1 MLRASTLHKAG
12 ALAKHGL
19 AVATRPELAPAPSRL
34 SALALT
40 RPELAPALSRLSAL
54 ALTRPLRSYATTPKH
69 IRKRQKAALE
79 AERPPPF
86 LRHVELLR
94 DALNANNIPQIASAY
109 NVLRNKL
116 PLGEQD
122 VADIAKSLH
131 TSLRLLSSSVRQTR
145 IPAELND
152 LTDLLVLDIQAKVLP
167 PSYDAHLHLLSF
179 YKESAAYDKGTAFWS
194 WLVKQDDDYV
204 NANLYGVALELFAF
218 QGRPAED
225 TEQLYEKALA
235 RFPGVFL
242 HYHLAHNAVVADRRQ
257 PNVIFGIPKA
267 LLQGI
272 LTARILRGDAKNA
285 YLTLDTTMRLFPAKL
300 PARFV
305 TLFVQERP
313 VDEAY
318 KVFMLA
324 CQAGASPGH
333 DALKILL
340 TRLRKIAATEPI
352 KNAAILRA
360 MITICY
366 AHTASGAPLHNKSL
380 NELVIAITGLLK
392 DHAYTKMS
400 SDQLRPIT
408 NAISTL
414 LSDLFGIWAS
424 QNSPPGIA
432 SFNSMI
438 ANLAGR
444 GRRQDI
450 IDHALEAMEHYSLK
464 ANTVTFRSI
473 LAAAGEMGDPEAIR
487 SAWTDL
493 VANRIEKG
501 AALELVDWQN
511 LLNATRRVND
521 PDYLQQQLV
530 NFQQIVPPHI
540 LDRMN
545 TALQAG
551 NFSRQ
556 LNPDKDNTSNDTKT
570 ISRSMKILELL
581 KRDVTYLSEHV
592 RLGRNFYTEP
602 VSLSLLKTSS
612 VYANVPE
619 EYIRTVYDEMT
630 TDSSTA
636 QNLLPSSIYEPK
648 IGAEQEAET
657 EVEAEAEAEA
667 EERAPAMSPTGYP
680 LDELRYQNWKT
691 VNQLLF
697 DAKLHDKEYMDAVD
711 DAIKRGTSPPS
722 RDTELSNVPTI
733 DEFVGL
739 SDSAVKSTDNIQSTN
754 GGKQMTLD
762 EFGEKIFELRGRKA

>member
-1 MLRASTLHKAG
+1 MLRASTLQKAG
-12 ALAKHGL
+12 ALATHGL
-19 AVATRPELAPAPSRL
+19 AVATRSELAPL
-34 SALALT
+34 
-40 RPELAPALSRLSAL
+40 LSRLSAL

-69 IRKRQKAALE
+69 IRKRQKIALE
-79 AERPPPF
+79 ADRPPPF

-94 DALNANNIPQIASAY
+94 EGLNANNIPQIASAY

-122 VADIAKSLH
+122 VADIAKSVH
-131 TSLRLLSSSVRQTR
+131 TSLRLLPSSVRHTR
-145 IPAELND
+145 IPAELSN

-167 PSYDAHLHLLSF
+167 PSYDAHLHLLGF
-179 YKESAAYDKGTAFWS
+179 YKEAAAYDKGAAFWS

-204 NANLYGVALELFAF
+204 SASLYGVALELFAF
-218 QGRPAED
+218 QGRPADE

-242 HYHLAHNAVVADRRQ
+242 QYHLAHNAVVADRRQ

-272 LTARILRGDAKNA
+272 LTARILRGDARNA
-285 YLTLDTTMRLFPAKL
+285 YLTLDTAMRLFPANL
-300 PARFV
+300 PTRFV

-313 VDEAY
+313 LDEAY

-324 CQAGASPGH
+324 CQAGATPGH

-340 TRLRKIAATEPI
+340 TRLRKVAATEPI

-360 MITICY
+360 MIMVCY

-380 NELVIAITGLLK
+380 NELVIAITGILK

-400 SDQLRPIT
+400 SDQLRPVT
-408 NAISTL
+408 NAISAL

-444 GRRQDI
+444 GKRQDI
-450 IDHALEAMEHYSLK
+450 IDHALGAMEHYSLK
-464 ANTVTFRSI
+464 PNTVTFRSI

-501 AALELVDWQN
+501 AALELIDWQN

-521 PDYLQQQLV
+521 PEYLQQQLA
-530 NFQQIVPPHI
+530 NFQHIVSPHI

-545 TALQAG
+545 TTLQAE

-556 LNPDKDNTSNDTKT
+556 LNPDKNNSSNDMTT
-570 ISRSMKILELL
+570 ISDSMKILELL
-581 KRDVTYLSEHV
+581 KRDITYLSERAH
-592 RLGRNFYTEP
+592 LGRNFYTEP
-602 VSLSLLKTSS
+602 VSLSLLSRSS
-612 VYANVPE
+612 VYTDVPE
-619 EYIRTVYDEMT
+619 EHIRTVYDEMT
-630 TDSSTA
+630 TDSSTTH
-636 QNLLPSSIYEPK
+636 NLLPSTVIDSRIDV
-648 IGAEQEAET
+648 EQ
-657 EVEAEAEAEA
+657 EAEAEAEV
-667 EERAPAMSPTGYP
+667 EEQAPAISPTGYP

-691 VNQLLF
+691 VNELLF
-697 DAKLHDKEYMDAVD
+697 DAELHDKEYMDAVD
-711 DAIKRGTSPPS
+711 NAIKRGTSPPS
-722 RDTELSNVPTI
+722 RDTELSNVPKI

-739 SDSAVKSTDNIQSTN
+739 SDSAVRSTDDMQSTIADRTEN
-754 GGKQMTLD
+754 ATL
-762 EFGEKIFELRGRKA
+762 EGFRERIFELRGRKA

>member
-1 MLRASTLHKAG
+1 MLRASTLQKAG
-12 ALAKHGL
+12 AFATHGL
-19 AVATRPELAPAPSRL
+19 AVATRPELAPL
-34 SALALT
+34 
-40 RPELAPALSRLSAL
+40 LSRLSAL

-69 IRKRQKAALE
+69 IRKRQKTALE

-86 LRHVELLR
+86 LRHIELLR

-145 IPAELND
+145 IPAELNN

-179 YKESAAYDKGTAFWS
+179 FKESAAFEKGTAFWS
-194 WLVKQDDDYV
+194 WLVKQGDDYV

-242 HYHLAHNAVVADRRQ
+242 QYHLAHNAVVADRRQ

-285 YLTLDTTMRLFPAKL
+285 YLTLDTTMRLFPAKI

-313 VDEAY
+313 LHEAY

-324 CQAGASPGH
+324 CQAGATPGH

-340 TRLRKIAATEPI
+340 TRLRKVAAAEPI

-360 MITICY
+360 MIMVCY
-366 AHTASGAPLHNKSL
+366 AHTASGAPLNNKSL

-408 NAISTL
+408 NTISAL

-424 QNSPPGIA
+424 HNSPPGIA

-444 GRRQDI
+444 GKRKDI
-450 IDHALEAMEHYSLK
+450 IDHALEAMEHYGLK
-464 ANTVTFRSI
+464 PNAVTLRSI
-473 LAAAGEMGDPEAIR
+473 LAAAGEMGDPETIK

-501 AALELVDWQN
+501 AALELIDWQN

-521 PDYLQQQLV
+521 PEYLQQQLV
-530 NFQQIVPPHI
+530 NFQHIVPPHI

-556 LNPDKDNTSNDTKT
+556 LNPDKNNTANDMAT
-570 ISRSMKILELL
+570 ISRSMKILEFL
-581 KRDVTYLSEHV
+581 KQDVTYLSENTH
-592 RLGRNFYTEP
+592 LGRNFYTEP
-602 VSLSLLKTSS
+602 VSLSLLNGSS
-612 VYANVPE
+612 LYTNVPE

-636 QNLLPSSIYEPK
+636 QNLLSSTTSALK
-648 IGAEQEAET
+648 TEAER
-657 EVEAEAEAEA
+657 EVEIEAEAEA
-667 EERAPAMSPTGYP
+667 EEQAPGISPTGYP
-680 LDELRYQNWKT
+680 LDELRYQNWRT

-711 DAIKRGTSPPS
+711 DAIKRGTPPPS
-722 RDTELSNVPTI
+722 RDAELSNVPKV

-739 SDSAVKSTDNIQSTN
+739 SDSAVKSNDNTQSTD
-754 GGKQMTLD
+754 GEKEMTLD
-762 EFGEKIFELRGRKA
+762 EFREKIHELRGRKA